1 MKKKLFTLIMMLISF
16 SIQIFAQMRDY
27 TAMVVDA
34 RNGEILPYASIYV
47 SSEYGTMSNLE
58 GNFTVM
64 ANEEDQIKISYIGYQ
79 TIVLKASALPSIVKM
94 EQTSTTLEEITVT
107 TAESILDKAAKLLE
121 KDRKQAKGMKRRYFC
136 RTTELIGN
144 KQEMI
149 EAFLEA
155 ESAIS
160 LNKLSIMGGRRSVLG
175 KENETALY
183 NTNLHYMLEI
193 SPAEIESRFW
203 KNVITPLSDKN
214 YKKHYESSY
223 KLFKPKGEDAYYCI
237 TLKNKPN
244 NNNRVIEG
252 TLYIKAKDYRLIKF
266 EGTVPFMSMTVEST
280 NQLPEN
286 IKLENSFSMD
296 FSYEK
301 EITEV
306 SSINYRMKGKGIECE
321 CILYPVDYI
330 AFSDIKTKKI
340 GKNLV
345 GAVDKH
351 SADSLMSKY
360 NNVIKRTQ
368 KEEIIASASDGN
380 RKVSEKN
387 TAILDTSHTDN
398 KAIRNYLERLHAF
411 GQRIPQEKVF
421 IHMDNT
427 CYFQGDTIW
436 FSAYTRQTNTGQ
448 PSQMSGVLYV
458 ELYNHEGYMVERKLI
473 EMSKGRGDGFFA
485 LNQPVMYSGFYELR
499 AYTRWQL
506 NWGVFE
512 HKHSRLAGEWF
523 LTKALEKEYYR
534 DYHKLYSRVFPVYD
548 RPEDPEN
555 PERFMTSRIMRRK
568 FKDEENIDPR
578 TQTLTL
584 FPEGGNLV
592 ADVPCRVAYEA
603 TWNDGEWLE
612 GNLQVAGQSVP
623 VVHRGRG
630 VFTITVKE
638 GEEAEAVF
646 LSKDGQSV
654 KAKLPQPRKEGAV
667 LTVWEEA
674 DKWSVKVTLSAGL
687 HPDSVGMTVM
697 HEGNLCHFRP
707 MKERENNFV
716 FGTQELKPGVNQ
728 VTVFDTQGGIHAD
741 RLFFVRG
748 RGMDKPVLSMKTEK
762 EEYKPYEK
770 ISLAIESPA
779 AGTPISVAVRD
790 GYQMDYLHDN
800 GNIMTEMLLASEIKG
815 FIPEPGWYFEKDDE
829 QHRKALDL
837 LMMTQGW
844 RRFEWQDM
852 AVKGNWEL
860 TQPAEKAPIIMGSVF
875 DFDIEGVLTEKE
887 KQKEEM
893 EREKK
898 KIQRAEESPNR
909 AREESEAEKKEEKN
923 SSKDNSKN
931 KEISGSE
938 EEEKELVVPEIINED
953 IMNHNKTDNIEESKV
968 SNSPNAHSEL
978 DSWKTLQQEFGLRTN
993 LKHEVKVHAEL
1004 VHPVT
1009 NEAIIGETVTQKG
1022 QFKIQLP
1029 RFYGQT
1035 IFHLAAADTT
1045 KWKPGEQYTWIQM
1058 LHNEMDLPE
1067 NKRRKFI
1074 TENAKMFVRVSFPHP
1089 NFIKKYNYYQTTFAT
1104 VDSKNTVTWKEEED
1118 GSTTMNEVNVQEKRL
1133 RGLRK
1138 LNESQPALLID
1149 GYVARNM
1156 QYDAGMIFAPIAR
1169 LFVGD
1174 YGHDAP
1180 YIIPRENSA
1189 ENAHRIYE
1197 LYGIDQL
1204 EKVRM
1209 DLVIP
1214 EDSAFHPKYLKVF
1227 GDRYGIG
1234 RMPTYLQNTSR
1245 KDCAIAKY
1253 GIDTDYCP
1261 RLEGSKRYMGS
1272 NLPETHIAMFPYP
1285 NEDHRVVYRDRR
1297 YLLPGFAYPAEF
1309 YSPDYSKQTPP
1320 DSIKDY
1326 RRTLYWNPN
1335 LMLDKDGK
1343 ATVTLYNNART
1354 TQISVDAA
1362 GQAADGTLLW
1372 GSE

>member
-1 MKKKLFTLIMMLISF
+1 MGKQLFTLIMLLMPFGINILA
-16 SIQIFAQMRDY
+16 QNNEYKDTPFA
-27 TAMVVDA
+27 A
-34 RNGEILPYASIYV
+34 
-47 SSEYGTMSNLE
+47 
-58 GNFTVM
+58 
-64 ANEEDQIKISYIGYQ
+64 YI
-79 TIVLKASALPSIVKM
+79 
-94 EQTSTTLEEITVT
+94 
-107 TAESILDKAAKLLE
+107 
-121 KDRKQAKGMKRRYFC
+121 
-136 RTTELIGN
+136 
-144 KQEMI
+144 
-149 EAFLEA
+149 
-155 ESAIS
+155 
-160 LNKLSIMGGRRSVLG
+160 
-175 KENETALY
+175 
-183 NTNLHYMLEI
+183 
-193 SPAEIESRFW
+193 
-203 KNVITPLSDKN
+203 
-214 YKKHYESSY
+214 
-223 KLFKPKGEDAYYCI
+223 
-237 TLKNKPN
+237 
-244 NNNRVIEG
+244 
-252 TLYIKAKDYRLIKF
+252 
-266 EGTVPFMSMTVEST
+266 
-280 NQLPEN
+280 
-286 IKLENSFSMD
+286 
-296 FSYEK
+296 
-301 EITEV
+301 
-306 SSINYRMKGKGIECE
+306 
-321 CILYPVDYI
+321 
-330 AFSDIKTKKI
+330 
-340 GKNLV
+340 
-345 GAVDKH
+345 
-351 SADSLMSKY
+351 
-360 NNVIKRTQ
+360 
-368 KEEIIASASDGN
+368 
-380 RKVSEKN
+380 
-387 TAILDTSHTDN
+387 
-398 KAIRNYLERLHAF
+398 ERLQAF

-592 ADVPCRVAYEA
+592 AGVPCRVAYEA

-623 VVHRGRG
+623 VIHRGRG
-630 VFTITVKE
+630 VFTVTVKE

-646 LSKDGQSV
+646 QSKDGQSV

-674 DKWSVKVTLSAGL
+674 DKWSVKVALSAGL

-728 VTVFDTQGGIHAD
+728 VTVFDTQGGILAD

-860 TQPAEKAPIIMGSVF
+860 TQPAEKAPIIMGSVY
-875 DFDIEGVLTEKE
+875 DFDLEWMTSEAQKDNHNVKIETEDIE
-887 KQKEEM
+887 AAAATEEVTENDESVRADVESWQDYKQKY
-893 EREKK
+893 
-898 KIQRAEESPNR
+898 A
-909 AREESEAEKKEEKN
+909 
-923 SSKDNSKN
+923 SK
-931 KEISGSE
+931 
-938 EEEKELVVPEIINED
+938 
-953 IMNHNKTDNIEESKV
+953 
-968 SNSPNAHSEL
+968 
-978 DSWKTLQQEFGLRTN
+978 TN
-993 LKHEVKVHAEL
+993 LKYEVKVHAEL
-1004 VHPVT
+1004 VHPQ
-1009 NEAIIGETVTQKG
+1009 EEKAIVGETVTQQG
-1022 QFKIQLP
+1022 LFRVQLP
-1029 RFYGQT
+1029 RFYGES
-1035 IFHLAAADTT
+1035 IFFLSAADTT

-1058 LHNEMDLPE
+1058 LPTESDLPE
-1067 NKRRKFI
+1067 NNRKKFRVE
-1074 TENAKMFVRVSFPHP
+1074 TSKFFVRVAMPYP
-1089 NFIKKYNYYQTTFAT
+1089 NFVNKYNFYQENLIAG
-1104 VDSKNTVTWKEEED
+1104 KNGKETKWFETED
-1118 GSTTMNEVNVQEKRL
+1118 GTTLMNEVGVQSKRL
-1133 RGLRK
+1133 RGLRRF
-1138 LNESQPALLID
+1138 NDSQPAYLID
-1149 GYVARNM
+1149 AYEARNRH
-1156 QYDAGMIFAPIAR
+1156 YDSGMLFAPVDRI
-1169 LFVGD
+1169 FVGD
-1174 YGHDAP
+1174 YGSEKP
-1180 YIIPRENSA
+1180 YVGAITNSGA
-1189 ENAHRIYE
+1189 STYR
-1197 LYGIDQL
+1197 LGVKWGIDRITKEQ
-1204 EKVRM
+1204 EGIKV
-1209 DLVIP
+1209 P
-1214 EDSAFHPKYLKVF
+1214 EDSVYYPKYLNL
-1227 GDRYGIG
+1227 YGG
-1234 RMPTYLQNTSR
+1234 KRRSPARELTYLYNLEDFET
-1245 KDCAIAKY
+1245 DFAIDKY
-1253 GIDTDYCP
+1253 GIYTDYCP
-1261 RLEGSKRYMGS
+1261 RLEGSNRYKGS
-1272 NLPETHIAMFPYP
+1272 NLPETYLAMFPHP
-1285 NEDHRVVYRDRR
+1285 NEDHRVIYRDRR
-1297 YLLPGFAYPAEF
+1297 YILPGFAYPAEC

-1320 DSIKDY
+1320 DSVKDY

-1335 LMLDKDGK
+1335 VMLDQDGK
-1343 ATVTLYNNART
+1343 ATITLYNNART

-1372 GSE
+1372 GD